1 MGRFSPTVE
10 PVPDL
15 GLANALGSFTESY
28 MQAQNR
34 KDRRAQQDRQ
44 NDVEMLQSGY
54 QPDEVA
60 AAPPP
65 PAGPLA
71 RLRAA
76 VTGRTDPDQIATA
89 VQNAAPGVQGANDVN
104 ARLAEALSSGE
115 SGGFVQ
121 DQPSGGGNYATNER
135 PIQQQGTPPVRRITI
150 GGRNYRQTDDARA
163 AAAEKRQAAALANK
177 LGEAQIGNY
186 QSEAEKRRW
195 DMAHPKPTAP
205 VPGSSEWLAMKVQE
219 AKIANEYGYHAP
231 PTQFSFGTTVDANG
245 NPVVLRQNTKTG
257 EVTPTDAVKPATG
270 QGGGRGSATIQ
281 KAVAENKTN
290 MTVIDD
296 ALKEVDAHPDAVGLQ
311 RGIADLPLI
320 GGFGDAVNQRRDPAG
335 VAARASLSNVASLVI
350 KDRSGSAVS
359 VSESARLRPFI
370 PSVGDTPEAIRTKL
384 RKLKGAI
391 QVETD
396 LLERNGSGSG
406 SSQHDAPPG
415 DHSEQP
421 KADAA
426 AILAKYGIK

>member
-15 GLANALGSFTESY
+15 GLANALGAFTESY

-44 NDVEMLQSGY
+44 NDVEMLHSGY
-54 QPDEVA
+54 QPDELA
-60 AAPPP
+60 SAPPP

-104 ARLAEALSSGE
+104 ARLAQALSSGE

-121 DQPSGGGNYATNER
+121 EQPTAAAITPPTSARFNSKGLHRSGGSRSEVAPTDRLTRREQLPEERRRRATLA
-135 PIQQQGTPPVRRITI
+135 
-150 GGRNYRQTDDARA
+150 DA
-163 AAAEKRQAAALANK
+163 
-177 LGEAQIGNY
+177 LGQAQINNY
-186 QSEAEKRRW
+186 KSEAERRYQIE
-195 DMAHPKPTAP
+195 HPKPVAP
-205 VPGSSEWLAMKVQE
+205 VPGSPEWLALKVQE

-231 PTQFSFGTTVDANG
+231 PTQFSFGTTIDANG

-296 ALKEVDAHPDAVGLQ
+296 ALKELDAHPDAVGLQ

-396 LLERNGSGSG
+396 LLERNGGGSG
-406 SSQHDAPPG
+406 SSQHTAPTG

>member
-15 GLANALGSFTESY
+15 GLANALGAFTESY
-28 MQAQNR
+28 MQASNR

-44 NDVEMLQSGY
+44 NDVEMLHSGY
-54 QPDEVA
+54 RPQTEDE
-60 AAPPP
+60 
-65 PAGPLA
+65 L
-71 RLRAA
+71 
-76 VTGRTDPDQIATA
+76 
-89 VQNAAPGVQGANDVN
+89 
-104 ARLAEALSSGE
+104 
-115 SGGFVQ
+115 
-121 DQPSGGGNYATNER
+121 
-135 PIQQQGTPPVRRITI
+135 
-150 GGRNYRQTDDARA
+150 
-163 AAAEKRQAAALANK
+163 AAALQNQPQPLVPGGQPHK
-177 LGEAQIGNY
+177 LPGMQISDPTQRASLAHALSMDESGNELLPQQGAPPIKIGSKNYVQTDEARQDRETKRAQAALAASLGGAQIDNY
-186 QSEAEKRRW
+186 QSEADLRRYT
-195 DMAHPKPTAP
+195 MAHPKPTAP
-205 VPGSSEWLAMKVQE
+205 VPGSQEWLAMKVQE
-219 AKIANEYGYHAP
+219 AKIANQYGYHAP

-245 NPVVLRQNTKTG
+245 QPVVLRENTKTG

-296 ALKEVDAHPDAVGLQ
+296 ALKELDAHPDAVGLQ

-350 KDRSGSAVS
+350 KDRAGTAVS

-370 PSVGDTPEAIRTKL
+370 PNVNDTPEAIHTKL
-384 RKLKGAI
+384 RKLKAAI

-396 LLERNGSGSG
+396 LLERNGGSG
-406 SSQHDAPPG
+406 SSQHGAPAG
-415 DHSEQP
+415 DHSGAP